1 MNTRD
6 EREHPLGDA
15 AWQAQERARLAAR
28 DGHGDADAVDLRIAR
43 ALREPPPVALPADFA
58 ARVARLARAQAAV
71 SVELERRLLRGLV
84 VAFALS
90 AAVVVAW
97 LGRGW
102 VDALALALPGG
113 TQSAGWLLLALA
125 CLLGNWAF
133 GLVRGGLQR
142 PGQRPA

>member
-84 VAFALS
+84 LVFGLS
-90 AAVVVAW
+90 AATAVGW

-102 VDALALALPGG
+102 VDALAAALPGG
-113 TQSAGWLLLALA
+113 LQSVGWLLLALA
-125 CLLGNWAF
+125 CLLGDWAW
-133 GLVRGGLQR
+133 GVAHARMQEPR
-142 PGQRPA
+142 RRPA